1 MPSTYTGYRCK
12 CGYGIH
18 TTFDGSKIN
27 PCKECGNTSMRGEEI
42 SMDNYEKLPLPRITR
57 GWEFFLSLDDNSPK
71 YVLPSRAAIL
81 DTHTEGEEE

>member
-1 MPSTYTGYRCK
+1 MRLIIGADRYITLQRLPDTTWYQVTESIRCQHITNAGDMVRST
-12 CGYGIH
+12 
-18 TTFDGSKIN
+18 
-27 PCKECGNTSMRGEEI
+27 
-42 SMDNYEKLPLPRITR
+42 TR